1 MKPKMYNAKETA
13 AYLRISVVS
22 LYRLVQNNQIRC
34 THIGRLYRFSE
45 DQIAEFIECGGGHTQ
60 NEKTKEAD

>member
-1 MKPKMYNAKETA
+1 MTIKMYNAKETA

-45 DQIAEFIECGGGHTQ
+45 DQIAEFIDRGGGETHIT
-60 NEKTKEAD
+60 NMKEK